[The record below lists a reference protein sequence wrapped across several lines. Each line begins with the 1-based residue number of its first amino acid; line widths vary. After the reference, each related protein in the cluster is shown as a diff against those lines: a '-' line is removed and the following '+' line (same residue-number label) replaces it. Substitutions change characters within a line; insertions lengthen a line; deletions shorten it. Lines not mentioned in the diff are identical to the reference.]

1 MKGEMTRE
9 EIKARLKEMLIERL
23 FLNMT
28 PDQIPDDEP
37 LMETLGID
45 SVALFEVVVGL
56 EDEFGITLE
65 ESEFDISLFSNINTM
80 AQFVENKL
88 SST

>member
-1 MKGEMTRE
+1 MTRD

-23 FLNMT
+23 FLNIT
-28 PDQIPDDEP
+28 PDQIPDDKP

-80 AQFVENKL
+80 AQFVETKL